1 MSAEE
6 LIEDFSYL
14 ETWEE
19 RFRFIVELGRELEPM
34 DPADKTDENRMY
46 GCQSRVWIKCSRTED
61 DSPRL
66 HFVGDSDAQIVKG
79 LIAIVFDVYNDQP
92 PEKILDYDIR
102 ELFAQLDLANH
113 LTPSRANGLN
123 SMVERIR
130 VAARE
135 AQEPGA
141 G

>member
-6 LIEDFSYL
+6 LIEDFSFL

-19 RFRFIVELGRELEPM
+19 RFRLIVEMGRELEPM
-34 DPADKTDENRMY
+34 DPADKVDANRML
-46 GCQSRVWIKCSRTED
+46 GCQSRVWITCRPTDENP
-61 DSPRL
+61 PRL

-79 LIAIVFDVYNDQP
+79 LIAVVFEVYNDQTP
-92 PEKILDYDIR
+92 QTILDTDIR
-102 ELFAQLDLANH
+102 ALFAELGLANH

-130 VAARE
+130 AFAAE
-135 AQEPGA
+135 
-141 G
+141 